1 MAASTSTA
9 QQRTGLVQWPDLM
22 NAAVEQLSDDKVK
35 LTVDV
40 PAHDVHHAVEHAAN
54 DLAESVRIPG
64 FRKGKVPLPILLKRV
79 GKERLYSEAVESHI
93 GGWFW
98 NAATRAR
105 VNPVALPEYEYELPA
120 SETEDWH
127 FSATVEVQPKPE
139 PADWTQLEVPKHEAE
154 VPAEAVQAELDELQK
169 TVGELVPVEGR
180 PAQEGD
186 TAVIDLI
193 AEDGSAQRDYVVDL
207 GSDRLVEE
215 IENGI
220 RGLSP
225 GESREIAYEV
235 ADNTRRTATVTLKE
249 VKERVL
255 PPLDDD
261 LAKAASEFDTLDELR
276 TEIEDRLRAQ
286 VEDELDGL
294 FRAAAVDELV
304 KATNFTAAGPLVEA
318 RTRELLTGLARSL
331 QARGI
336 DAEAYLQLTG
346 QTPDVLE
353 GRLRA
358 EAAMSVAREMV
369 LEAVAD
375 KLGLQVTDDEI
386 REELRT
392 AGESDEDIEQFVAE
406 GGADRVRDDLR
417 LKKALDRVAAEVKP
431 IAPELHEARDAIWTP
446 EQEQAT
452 ETPKLWTP
460 GSKE

>member
-1 MAASTSTA
+1 
-9 QQRTGLVQWPDLM
+9 M
-22 NAAVEQLSDDKVK
+22 NPAVEQLSDDKVK

-54 DLAESVRIPG
+54 DLAASVRIPG
-64 FRKGKVPLPILLKRV
+64 FRKGKVPMPLLLQRV

-105 VNPVALPEYEYELPA
+105 VNPIAQPEYEYELPA
-120 SETEDWH
+120 SESEDWR

-139 PADWTQLEVPKHEAE
+139 PADWSQLEVPKHEAE
-154 VPAEAVQAELDELQK
+154 VPVEAVQAELEALQT
-169 TVGELVPVEGR
+169 TVGVLVAVEGR
-180 PAQEGD
+180 PAQDGD
-186 TAVIDLI
+186 TAVVDLI
-193 AEDGSAQRDYVVDL
+193 ADDGSAQRDYVVDL
-207 GSDRLVEE
+207 GSERLVEE

-220 RGLSP
+220 RGLSA
-225 GESREIAYEV
+225 GESREIAYEL
-235 ADNTRRTATVTLKE
+235 ADGTRRNATVILKE
-249 VKERVL
+249 LKERVV

-276 TEIEDRLRAQ
+276 AEIEGRLRAQ
-286 VEDELDGL
+286 IDDELEGL

-304 KATNFTAAGPLVEA
+304 KATQFSAAGPLVEA
-318 RTRELLTGLARSL
+318 RTRELLSGLARSL

-336 DAEAYLQLTG
+336 DANSYLELTG
-346 QTPDVLE
+346 QSPEVLE

-358 EAAMSVAREMV
+358 EAAMSVARELV

-375 KLGLQVTDDEI
+375 KLGIQVTDDEI

-392 AGESDEDIEQFVAE
+392 AGETEEDIEQFVAE
-406 GGADRVRDDLR
+406 GGADRVRDDIR

-431 IAPELHEARDAIWTP
+431 IAPELHEAREAIWTP
-446 EQEQAT
+446 EQEQAA

>member
-1 MAASTSTA
+1 
-9 QQRTGLVQWPDLM
+9 M
-22 NAAVEQLSDDKVK
+22 NSAVEQLSDDKVK

-54 DLAESVRIPG
+54 DLAATVRIPG
-64 FRKGKVPLPILLKRV
+64 FRKGKVPRPILLQRV

-105 VNPVALPEYEYELPA
+105 VNPVAQPEYEYDLPA
-120 SETEDWH
+120 SESEDWR

-139 PADWTQLEVPKHEAE
+139 PADWTQLEVPKHEPE
-154 VPAEAVQAELDELQK
+154 VPVEAVQAELEALQT

-180 PAQEGD
+180 PAQDAD

-207 GSDRLVEE
+207 GSERLVEE

-225 GESREIAYEV
+225 GESREIAYEL
-235 ADNTRRTATVTLKE
+235 ADGTRRNATVTLKE
-249 VKERVL
+249 LKQRVV

-261 LAKAASEFDTLDELR
+261 LAKAASEFDSLDELKA
-276 TEIEDRLRAQ
+276 EIEGRLLAQ
-286 VEDELDGL
+286 VDEELDGL

-304 KATNFTAAGPLVEA
+304 KATKFTAAGPLVEA

-336 DAEAYLQLTG
+336 DANSYLQVTG
-346 QTPDVLE
+346 QSPDVLE

-358 EAAMSVAREMV
+358 EAEMSVARELV

-375 KLGLQVTDDEI
+375 KLGIHVSDDEI

-392 AGESDEDIEQFVAE
+392 AGESEEDIEQFVAE
-406 GGADRVRDDLR
+406 GGADRVRDDIR

-431 IAPELHEARDAIWTP
+431 IAPELHEAREAIWTP
-446 EQEQAT
+446 EQEQAS